1 MKFIKISDSLS
12 LYINANY
19 ITELFRTKDNQPCI
33 KLLNNSTYIISEKAY
48 NSLLK
53 I

>member
-19 ITELFRTKDNQPCI
+19 ITELFRTKDNQLCI

-53 I
+53 L